1 MKTTLTLSILMVAA
15 AAYGAPGD
23 KKAMTQYSKPPLEEI
38 KKKLTPL
45 QFKVTQQ
52 EGTETPFENAY
63 WDNHRHGLY
72 VDVVSGEPLFS
83 SVDKFE
89 SGTGWRARPAHRQ
102 GEHRREGGQ
111 NFHDPDRGPFKHG
124 DSIWASLDGPRRPAC
139 ASMNSRVATSRRP

>member
-89 SGTGWRARPAHRQ
+89 SGTGWPSFVRPIAKENIVEKVDKGFFMTRT
-102 GEHRREGGQ
+102 EVRS
-111 NFHDPDRGPFKHG
+111 KHG
-124 DSIWASLDGPRRPAC
+124 DLPSGYAFRTARRRPAC
-139 ASMNSRVATSRRP
+139 AIA